1 MSEYWSATSGTV
13 LVFHKEEAKDFFT
26 RYLLETY
33 RKDGVTDEDIDFIN
47 STISDYEDDFYFLR
61 SAYRQSLLEDFHS
74 MESCVDER
82 TATEHQ
88 KELFNCVEYCEE
100 ECSGGVL
107 YPFKKPARGKFVDVE
122 DGSCIIYTDFVD
134 VEDGSYI
141 IYTDK
146 STRPQDLLGADGYNS
161 IEEIVKEFKE
171 KLAAYVPD
179 NFDWESHIGFFQCA
193 TFA

>member
-1 MSEYWSATSGTV
+1 MSGYWSATSGTV
-13 LVFHKEEAKDFFT
+13 LILPKEEVKDFFT

-33 RKDGVTDEDIDFIN
+33 RKDGVTDNIDC
-47 STISDYEDDFYFLR
+47 TISEYGSDSFYFLR

-74 MESCVDER
+74 LESCVNEN
-82 TATEHQ
+82 TAAEHK

-100 ECSGGVL
+100 EHSGGVL
-107 YPFKKPARGKFVDVE
+107 YPFKKPARSK
-122 DGSCIIYTDFVD
+122 FVD

-146 STRPQDLLGADGYNS
+146 STRPQDLLGDEGYKS
-161 IEEIVKEFKE
+161 TEEIVNEFKE

-179 NFDWESHIGFFQCA
+179 YFDWKSYI
-193 TFA
+193 

>member
-1 MSEYWSATSGTV
+1 MLEYWSATSGTA
-13 LVFHKEEAKDFFT
+13 LIISKEEVRDFFT

-47 STISDYEDDFYFLR
+47 STISDYGDDFYFLR

-82 TATEHQ
+82 TAAEHT

-100 ECSGGVL
+100 ECSGGML
-107 YPFKKPARGKFVDVE
+107 YPFKKPASGKFM
-122 DGSCIIYTDFVD
+122 D

-146 STRPQDLLGADGYNS
+146 STRPQDLLGDDGYKS

>member
-1 MSEYWSATSGTV
+1 MKNGGVWRRLAGSLLGTRQIYLCGAV
-13 LVFHKEEAKDFFT
+13 R

-33 RKDGVTDEDIDFIN
+33 RKDGVTDRDIDFIDC
-47 STISDYEDDFYFLR
+47 TISEYGSDSFYFLR

-74 MESCVDER
+74 LESCVNER
-82 TATEHQ
+82 TAAEH
-88 KELFNCVEYCEE
+88 KAELFNCVEYCEE

-107 YPFKKPARGKFVDVE
+107 YPFKKPASGK
-122 DGSCIIYTDFVD
+122 FVD

-146 STRPQDLLGADGYNS
+146 STRPQDLLGNDGYKS
-161 IEEIVKEFKE
+161 TEEIIKEFKE

-179 NFDWESHIGFFQCA
+179 DFDWEAHIGFFQCA
-193 TFA
+193 SFA